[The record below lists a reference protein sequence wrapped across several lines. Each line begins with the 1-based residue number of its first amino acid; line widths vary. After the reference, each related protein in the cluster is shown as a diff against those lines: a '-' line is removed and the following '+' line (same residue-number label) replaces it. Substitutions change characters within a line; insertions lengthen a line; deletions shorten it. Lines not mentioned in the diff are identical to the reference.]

1 MTVELEAAAA
11 TAETEVETVEVE
23 ALVRG
28 AAPPPEQQQQKGEP
42 AQSEGGPI
50 GVGQSEAAQC

>member
-1 MTVELEAAAA
+1 MTVEVQATAAAEA
-11 TAETEVETVEVE
+11 TEVESVEVA

-50 GVGQSEAAQC
+50 GVGQPEAAQC